1 MRRLGTCT
9 ERADMRTVKL
19 FVLVVCLMIV
29 PARAQRL
36 SDQPEVASR
45 IVLLDEWIKTQME
58 YSGLPGLVIG
68 IVQNQETVWSK
79 AYGYAD
85 VDTVQPMRTGT
96 IFRIASH
103 SKLFTSI
110 AIMQL
115 RDAGKIRLDDPIAL
129 HLPWLDIKNR
139 YPDAPPITIRHLLTH
154 SAGLPRESNHPSW
167 TEYSFPTA
175 DEVMETISTQATIY
189 PSETKWKYSNLGLT
203 LAGMIVEASANQPYK
218 AYIEDKILAPLGMTS
233 TSVGVPTDAHR
244 GRMATGYGRRMPDG
258 TRAVMPFIDAK
269 AFDPATGLSSTV
281 DDMIKFLSWQ
291 MRIRDGYDNEVL
303 HANTL
308 REMQRVHWL
317 QDDWI
322 RGSGLGFAIAHT
334 EDRDLVGHGGSYPGY
349 RTNTQLSPKEKIGV
363 VVFTSGGDGNPRQYI
378 ERAFRWVA
386 PPLVR
391 AVESTTVSTV
401 QDKSWLKYIGT
412 YRSRGGDSKILVLDG
427 QLSVISPLN
436 DDPLETKIVLV
447 PAGEHTFTMVDE
459 GGGPHGELARFEL
472 NEQGEVT
479 RFYRGV
485 NYAERI
491 R

>member
-1 MRRLGTCT
+1 
-9 ERADMRTVKL
+9 MRTLKL
-19 FVLVVCLMIV
+19 FILMVCLVVAPV
-29 PARAQRL
+29 QAQRL

-45 IVLLDEWIKTQME
+45 IVLLDEWVKTQME

-85 VDTVQPMRTGT
+85 VETGQPMHTET

-115 RDAGKIRLDDPIAL
+115 RDAGKIRLDDPIAS
-129 HLPWLDIKNR
+129 HLPWFDIKDR

-154 SAGLPRESNHPSW
+154 SAGLPRESSHPSW

-203 LAGMIVEASANQPYK
+203 LAGMIVEATTNQSYK

-244 GRMATGYGRRMPDG
+244 DRMATGYGRRMPDG

-291 MRIRDGYDNEVL
+291 MRIRDGYDHEVL

-317 QDDWI
+317 QDDWM
-322 RGSGLGFAIAHT
+322 RGSGLGFAVAHT
-334 EDRDLVGHGGSYPGY
+334 EDCLLY
-349 RTNTQLSPKEKIGV
+349 
-363 VVFTSGGDGNPRQYI
+363 TSD
-378 ERAFRWVA
+378 AA
-386 PPLVR
+386 
-391 AVESTTVSTV
+391 
-401 QDKSWLKYIGT
+401 
-412 YRSRGGDSKILVLDG
+412 
-427 QLSVISPLN
+427 
-436 DDPLETKIVLV
+436 
-447 PAGEHTFTMVDE
+447 DE
-459 GGGPHGELARFEL
+459 
-472 NEQGEVT
+472 
-479 RFYRGV
+479 
-485 NYAERI
+485 
-491 R
+491 